1 MPFILNV
8 IYARTLHRLRK
19 KQMDHVLKDIYPQ
32 ENSRTD
38 IGVLKRVKMHLP
50 QRLVVVQT
58 KNTMQVEHQMQLKAI
73 GNEILRITWGESS
86 VLVCSKLL

>member
-8 IYARTLHRLRK
+8 IYARTLHQLRN
-19 KQMDHVLKDIYPQ
+19 KQMNHVLKDIYPQ
-32 ENSRTD
+32 ENSRTY

-58 KNTMQVEHQMQLKAI
+58 KNTMQVEHQMQLKEI